1 MRSKTVESRIKV
13 KRQIN
18 REALD
23 GAFQRFEYFERR
35 MDNLESQLE
44 SMDVGREVSPD
55 LASEID
61 SLQEDANIT
70 DELERLKA
78 EMGGAQAH

>member
-1 MRSKTVESRIKV
+1 MH
-13 KRQIN
+13 